1 MKKLLVSAI
10 IILTT
15 AACYTPMSSLDV
27 STNKPWLDI
36 KATRLDFNHDQY
48 DSCVQFNLHFWPPEA
63 EQNLDLIDSCI
74 SACCWRSDKDEV
86 VLDFN
91 KNFERDL
98 QTYGVARKYIPETIT
113 LKVTHSNFLNF
124 TKVNVDPAKAINNDG
139 LVKLAYTQ
147 VEDKARM
154 EKFSAAEKERLTNL
168 YVQDKIAQLQETLKR
183 AAAVTKAQEELQS
196 GHLKA
201 FIPPAEPPEE
211 SKKITKNKNKK
222 NKKNKKDKAAQQV
235 QEQTPPAPVI
245 SKAQLMAQ
253 AKALLQQ
260 KQGLNID
267 TYFYNMN
274 KTYRDKKAYFLL
286 SDRYVEA
293 KANNDNTF
301 TLTCYAEASTGI
313 SEDSLNDSKFSC
325 GTWLVDLTAQSV
337 TPYDNKA
344 IQIFNLKQ

>member
-1 MKKLLVSAI
+1 MKKLLISAI
-10 IILTT
+10 IILST

-27 STNKPWLDI
+27 STNKPWLDV
-36 KATRLDFNHDQY
+36 KATRLDFNRDQY

-63 EQNLDLIDSCI
+63 EQTLDLAETCI
-74 SACCWRSDKDEV
+74 ETCCWRSDKEEI

-91 KNFERDL
+91 KNFEHDL
-98 QTYGVARKYIPETIT
+98 QTYGVARRYSPEKIT
-113 LKVTHSNFLNF
+113 LKVSHSNLLNF
-124 TKVNVDPAKAINNDG
+124 TKVSVSPAKAVTSDG
-139 LVKLAYTQ
+139 LVKLTYTQ
-147 VEDKARM
+147 EEDAARLADI
-154 EKFSAAEKERLTNL
+154 SAEEKERITQL
-168 YVQDKIAQLQETLKR
+168 YIQDKIAQLQETLKR

-201 FIPPAEPPEE
+201 FIPPEEPPEE
-211 SKKITKNKNKK
+211 AKKITKTKKKKNKK
-222 NKKNKKDKAAQQV
+222 NKKNQTAQEV
-235 QEQTPPAPVI
+235 QLQTPPAPVI
-245 SKAQLMAQ
+245 SNAQRMAQ
-253 AKALLQQ
+253 AKSLLQQ

-274 KTYRDKKAYFLL
+274 KTYRDKKAFFLL

-293 KANNDNTF
+293 QLNDDNTF

-313 SEDSLNDSKFSC
+313 AQDALNDSKFSC
-325 GTWLVDLTAQSV
+325 GTWLVDLTAQTV